1 MGSARSV
8 RGSSFHCTIVLT
20 FERYFPLRPRIFS
33 DNYIKQMWV
42 KLAFSALLFYVFVP
56 GVLVNLSTPFTSP
69 ALTHAILFALV
80 SGFVWKAAKPML
92 PKY

>member
-1 MGSARSV
+1 MW
-8 RGSSFHCTIVLT
+8 
-20 FERYFPLRPRIFS
+20 
-33 DNYIKQMWV
+33 IK
-42 KLAFSALLFYVFVP
+42 LLFSALLFYVFVP
-56 GVLVNLSTPFTSP
+56 GVLVNLSTLTGP

>member
-1 MGSARSV
+1 MCLVPPTLDPSRQPFANV
-8 RGSSFHCTIVLT
+8 DI
-20 FERYFPLRPRIFS
+20 FERV
-33 DNYIKQMWV
+33 NKMWIKLV
-42 KLAFSALLFYVFVP
+42 FSALLFYVFVP
-56 GVLVNLSTPFTSP
+56 GVLVNLSTPFTGP